1 MAIKLSGSVSRK
13 VPIKGV
19 DFSSQSFGASMEI
32 EINSADASEVQVQ
45 LVQLYASLNAGIDA
59 QIAGVSQPVA
69 VQTQPTPLPPPA
81 RNGVASTN
89 RVAAIANGNGHAPK
103 TNCTEAQA
111 KCIFAVSKAKG
122 IDLKAIL
129 SDFKVTDARDLS
141 VKEASILIDKLKNGA
156 VAH

>member
-19 DFSSQSFGASMEI
+19 EYSSQSFGASMEI
-32 EINSADASEVQVQ
+32 EINSADASEVQAQ

-59 QIAGVSQPVA
+59 QITAAGQSVA

-81 RNGVASTN
+81 RNGVSSTN
-89 RVAAIANGNGHAPK
+89 RIASVANGNGNASK
-103 TNCTEAQA
+103 TGCTEAQA
-111 KCIFAVSKAKG
+111 KCLYAISKAKG
-122 IDLKAIL
+122 IDLKNAL
-129 SDFKVTDARDLS
+129 ADFNVSDARDLS
-141 VKEASILIDKLKNGA
+141 VRDASLLIDKIKNGA